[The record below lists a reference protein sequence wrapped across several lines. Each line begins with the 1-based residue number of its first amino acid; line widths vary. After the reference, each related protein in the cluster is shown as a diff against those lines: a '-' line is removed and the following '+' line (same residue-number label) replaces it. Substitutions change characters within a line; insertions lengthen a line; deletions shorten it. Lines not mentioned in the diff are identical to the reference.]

1 MRVGWLDEIA
11 NPPDGPGIWQMY
23 EPHVATVAYLGG
35 PYVGQRRVLPVLVG
49 LVHALMAPSPEHG
62 PIQRV
67 LTVDEVNLLDRLDA
81 AWQAFLRV
89 ARLVRHR
96 GATLILLGQDL
107 LGVPDELFG
116 LAEMVFVFMLRNPR
130 IWEHLRDRVG
140 SLHGRRFS
148 EVQALQVAEA
158 IVALT
163 HSTEAK
169 YRRGSLNLKVRP
181 PRCMH
186 GGFTRA
192 VA

>member
-1 MRVGWLDEIA
+1 
-11 NPPDGPGIWQMY
+11 
-23 EPHVATVAYLGG
+23 
-35 PYVGQRRVLPVLVG
+35 
-49 LVHALMAPSPEHG
+49 
-62 PIQRV
+62 
-67 LTVDEVNLLDRLDA
+67 
-81 AWQAFLRV
+81 
-89 ARLVRHR
+89 
-96 GATLILLGQDL
+96 
-107 LGVPDELFG
+107 
-116 LAEMVFVFMLRNPR
+116 MLRNPR

-169 YRRGSLNLKVRP
+169 YRRASLNLKVRP